1 MNSGGFVSLPIQ
13 TFEIVLV
20 KSETEKTI
28 IYTST
33 RKGTQGSSLKLY
45 FQLCKDVVSATALNW
60 SWLQGSIHRL
70 DLDASP
76 GLLNNFSLT
85 LCFFCSFHLS
95 TVISKPCCFL
105 LLPAVLP
112 SHHLGPS
119 FLLSKTV
126 LSGLLSLPNFFGKSH
141 SQFCQTP
148 VLATALIPCVSSTP
162 ISQSPLLAG

>member
-33 RKGTQGSSLKLY
+33 RKGTQGSSLKLN

-60 SWLQGSIHRL
+60 SWLQDSIHRL

-76 GLLNNFSLT
+76 GLLNNLSLT

-105 LLPAVLP
+105 LSSPP
-112 SHHLGPS
+112 THLGPS